1 MGTNHHT
8 AYSNV
13 APKTAFTVASM
24 GAPLSEL
31 DRAITYADKRII
43 ACDGAVSW
51 AAGTLTWSGTIH
63 IWFNSAAGL
72 AIHNTIAAGSIALA
86 DDEIAYVTLDETND
100 AALTVAKDGIVTA
113 AASNYLACNIL
124 VLGIRNAGDDK
135 FYPAALSGPMQIA
148 ALDVAN
154 ALLYKGVIDCS
165 GNPNYP
171 AADAGHVYIVSVSGK
186 IGGASGASVAVGDLI
201 ICNTDAT
208 AGGDQAGVGAKW
220 NIIEKTMDAA
230 ELAAI
235 ISAQDDKTTPAA
247 ADKLVMLDSEDGDG
261 VKTITI
267 DNLKTGI
274 STPTPAA
281 SVIPRTDG
289 SGKLDTWVSDAITAV
304 KGKLV
309 TAGNA
314 KALAG
319 TDTASAVTPDDL
331 KFVLGH
337 DYTYPIQEITEYSE
351 AQ

>member
-1 MGTNHHT
+1 MT
-8 AYSNV
+8 
-13 APKTAFTVASM
+13 P
-24 GAPLSEL
+24 
-31 DRAITYADKRII
+31 
-43 ACDGAVSW
+43 
-51 AAGTLTWSGTIH
+51 
-63 IWFNSAAGL
+63 
-72 AIHNTIAAGSIALA
+72 
-86 DDEIAYVTLDETND
+86 DDL
-100 AALTVAKDGIVTA
+100 KF
-113 AASNYLACNIL
+113 
-124 VLGIRNAGDDK
+124 VLGHDYT
-135 FYPAALSGPMQIA
+135 YPIQEITEYSE
-148 ALDVAN
+148 
-154 ALLYKGVIDCS
+154 
-165 GNPNYP
+165 
-171 AADAGHVYIVSVSGK
+171 
-186 IGGASGASVAVGDLI
+186 
-201 ICNTDAT
+201 
-208 AGGDQAGVGAKW
+208 
-220 NIIEKTMDAA
+220 EKTMDAA

-289 SGKLDTWVSDAITAV
+289 SGKLDTWVSDATTAV